1 MDRIWIYGQP
11 FSGKTTFASKFPN
24 AKVLSTDGN
33 AKYLFKK
40 EDVYEVRNY
49 QELNDAMMDLRNQPK
64 LETLI
69 IDTTGYLL
77 DYLKFYFLEKNNIED
92 PGDIA
97 YKGWTMMRNMQWEV
111 ILNLSNLAET
121 TIFISHEKQV
131 IEKNKFGREL
141 TTFEPDFDEKL
152 RDRMTGLMTVVGRAV
167 KDTSDKADTKYWLDI
182 GHTDD
187 EVGGT
192 RIPIK
197 KTRIELD
204 YKAFKE
210 NMKIG
215 GEE

>member
-11 FSGKTTFASKFPN
+11 FSGKTTFASQFPN
-24 AKVLSTDGN
+24 AKIISTDGN

-40 EDVYEVRNY
+40 EDIFEVKNY
-49 QELNDAMMDLRNQPK
+49 KDLNDTFAK
-64 LETLI
+64 LKSGEKLDTLI

-77 DYLKFYFLEKNNIED
+77 DYIKFYFLEKNHIED

-97 YKGWTMMRNMQWEV
+97 YKGWTMMRNMQWEI
-111 ILNLSNLAET
+111 ILGLANLAET
-121 TIFISHEKQV
+121 VIFISHEKQT

-152 RDRMTGLMTVVGRAV
+152 RDKMTGIMTLVGRAV
-167 KDTSDKADTKYWLDI
+167 KDTSEKSDTKYWLDI

-192 RIPIK
+192 RMPLK
-197 KTRIELD
+197 NTRIELSYD
-204 YKAFKE
+204 AFK
-210 NMKIG
+210 NNIDMG
-215 GEE
+215 GN